1 MLCAVHAC
9 FQPHAASP
17 LPPTQPTVFVTVE
30 RVAQAARARAPDVF
44 PGTDAAVGRLIAND
58 LKRAMRIA
66 LSDPSVTSAP
76 SPSEGAV
83 VWRRRGGAAAAHLR
97 SCGVEATAYGVH
109 ALMATATSLVQ
120 AMEAHPSEA
129 EAQWCASKEDVHQL
143 RSRERQRLAAAAS
156 T

>member
-1 MLCAVHAC
+1 ML
-9 FQPHAASP
+9 
-17 LPPTQPTVFVTVE
+17 VTIE
-30 RVAQAARARAPDVF
+30 RIAQAARARAPDVF

-66 LSDPSVTSAP
+66 LSGPSATSAP
-76 SPSEGAV
+76 SPSEGAL
-83 VWRRRGGAAAAHLR
+83 VWRRRNGAVAAQRR

-120 AMEAHPSEA
+120 AMEVHPSEA
-129 EAQWCASKEDVHQL
+129 EAQWCVSKEEVHQL